1 MTALSNTAVP
11 RSRFATLIFLAL
23 PLGAQALCTS
33 DKVEP
38 PTALLERFVSAD
50 CADCWRDPATPEPA
64 AGTFAI
70 DWVVPGARGDD
81 APLAAVALDE
91 AAQRLATLG
100 RQAPARSDAVF
111 ARRAG
116 PGVALRLAQGD
127 AFNDYIGTSLELR
140 SPGREAWDAW
150 LLLVEE
156 LPTGA
161 EGSPVERRLVR
172 NVFRPDWS
180 QVQGR
185 PAGALADGRP
195 MQIHEGARPQ
205 RLRLVAV
212 LADSRGRIR
221 AIRRTACSG

>member
-1 MTALSNTAVP
+1 LTVVPARPITAL
-11 RSRFATLIFLAL
+11 FFLAL
-23 PLGAQALCTS
+23 PLAAQALCTS

-38 PTALLERFVSAD
+38 PTALLERFVNAD
-50 CADCWRDPATPEPA
+50 CGDCWRDRATPEPA

-70 DWVVPGARGDD
+70 DWVVPGTQGDG

-91 AAQRLATLG
+91 SAQRLAALG
-100 RQAPARSDAVF
+100 RPVPARSDAVF
-111 ARRAG
+111 ARREG
-116 PGVALRLAQGD
+116 PGVTLRLAQGEP
-127 AFNDYIGTSLELR
+127 FNDYVGTSLELR
-140 SPGREAWDAW
+140 APGRESWNAW

-156 LPTGA
+156 LPAGT
-161 EGSPVERRLVR
+161 EGTPVERRLVR

-185 PAGALADGRP
+185 PAGALADNRA
-195 MQIHEGARPQ
+195 MQIHDGARPD
-205 RLRLVAV
+205 RLRLVGV